1 MTVNG
6 DITID
11 PDAVRA
17 AAPRSGRVTKGIDD
31 MLSVVV
37 PGTDLR

>member
-1 MTVNG
+1 MTANG
-6 DITID
+6 DATIH

-17 AAPRSGRVTKGIDD
+17 AAPRAGRVTKGIDD
-31 MLSVVV
+31 MVSAAV